1 MVDDL
6 FDEFLEYDFTM
17 GADVVICPYC
27 GGEVACS
34 LFFDDEVECPKCGR
48 KFRKEEAARS
58 LFLFLLED
66 VYDS

>member
-48 KFRKEEAARS
+48 KFRKEEAA
-58 LFLFLLED
+58 
-66 VYDS
+66 